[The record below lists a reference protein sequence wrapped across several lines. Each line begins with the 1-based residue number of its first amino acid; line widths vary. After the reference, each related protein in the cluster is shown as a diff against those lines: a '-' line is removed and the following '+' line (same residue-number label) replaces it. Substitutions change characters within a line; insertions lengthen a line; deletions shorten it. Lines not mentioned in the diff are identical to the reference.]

1 MVFSVQGQFLNLC
14 ELILAVI
21 VLPPLPQLMWTA
33 LSTISH
39 VHLTDAT
46 VSQEVVV
53 SYLPLSH
60 IAAQMVD
67 MWITMRIGGL
77 THFAQPD
84 ALKVRSKGNPSG
96 GQEPTQSHRSSGGA
110 DGANTPGLV
119 LDPLRAPW

>member
-1 MVFSVQGQFLNLC
+1 
-14 ELILAVI
+14 
-21 VLPPLPQLMWTA
+21 MWTA

-39 VHLTDAT
+39 VRLTDAT

-67 MWITMRIGGL
+67 MWITMRVGGL

-84 ALKVRSKGNPSG
+84 ALKVRSEGKPSRTHG
-96 GQEPTQSHRSSGGA
+96 PTQSSRSSGGA
-110 DGANTPGLV
+110 DGTNTPGFV
-119 LDPLRAPW
+119 LHSLRAPW